1 MSTSFVLSMLAMQPP
16 RLIVPQVPAESPIPG
31 VLGAVLIILSITLL
45 AAAFIGIGV
54 WRHDRKRMIEPSE
67 RAFLAYAKQYA
78 LNSTQRETARK
89 IAGHLGPD
97 VPPVAILLSRA
108 ALRRA
113 VSMELEHKPEPRAVR
128 ELQNLVEKLVG
139 DIESGPQQESPAPPP
154 ASAVTPASKS
164 AAKPTV
170 RRKKAS

>member
-1 MSTSFVLSMLAMQPP
+1 VSISLLASMLAVQPP
-16 RLIVPQVPAESPIPG
+16 RLIVPEVPAESPIPG
-31 VLGAVLIILSITLL
+31 VLGAVLIILSMTLL

-54 WRHDRKRMIEPSE
+54 WRHDRRRMIEPSE

-97 VPPVAILLSRA
+97 VPPVALLLSRA

-113 VSMELEHKPEPRAVR
+113 VAMELEHKPEPRAVR
-128 ELQNLVEKLVG
+128 ELQSLVEKLVG
-139 DIESGPQQESPAPPP
+139 DIESAAAPQAVVPAPP
-154 ASAVTPASKS
+154 
-164 AAKPTV
+164 AKPTV
-170 RRKKAS
+170 RRKQQGK

>member
-1 MSTSFVLSMLAMQPP
+1 MLAIQPP
-16 RLIVPQVPAESPIPG
+16 RLIVPEVPLESPIPG

-89 IAGHLGPD
+89 IAGHLGSD
-97 VPPVAILLSRA
+97 VPPVALLLSKA

-113 VSMELEHKPEPRAVR
+113 VAMELEHKPEPRAVR
-128 ELQNLVEKLVG
+128 ELQSLVEKLVG
-139 DIESGPQQESPAPPP
+139 DIESGPAQESPAPPP
-154 ASAVTPASKS
+154 ASALTPASKP
-164 AAKPTV
+164 AKPSV